1 VVERDLAKVDVAGS
15 TPVSRSIYAPRR
27 GFMTKLPPAS
37 HLCFLITITI
47 ALFACGDNRS
57 LQSVS
62 ITPAVA
68 RSKTQ
73 FTATGI
79 YNQAPTG
86 VNITNTV
93 AWCVGS
99 SNGICAGNIVPGAT
113 VNAGLSLCIMGF
125 TGSVTILAGQSR
137 GVMMPDTGPTLKP
150 FGTAQLTCP

>member
-37 HLCFLITITI
+37 HFCFLIIITI
-47 ALFACGDNRS
+47 ALFACGDDRS

-73 FTATGI
+73 FAATGI
-79 YNQAPTG
+79 YNQEPSS

-93 AWCVGS
+93 AWCVG
-99 SNGICAGNIVPGAT
+99 
-113 VNAGLSLCIMGF
+113 F
-125 TGSVTILAGQSR
+125 E
-137 GVMMPDTGPTLKP
+137 
-150 FGTAQLTCP
+150 

>member
-1 VVERDLAKVDVAGS
+1 
-15 TPVSRSIYAPRR
+15 
-27 GFMTKLPPAS
+27 MTKLPPAS
-37 HLCFLITITI
+37 HFCFLITITI
-47 ALFACGDNRS
+47 ALFACGDDRS
-57 LQSVS
+57 LQSGS

-79 YNQAPTG
+79 YNQEPTS

-113 VNAGLSLCIMGF
+113 VNAGLALCVMGF
-125 TGSVTILAGQSR
+125 TGNVTILAGQSEA
-137 GVMMPDTGPTLKP
+137 VMIPETGATLLS
-150 FGTAQLTCP
+150 FASAQLTCP

>member
-1 VVERDLAKVDVAGS
+1 
-15 TPVSRSIYAPRR
+15 
-27 GFMTKLPPAS
+27 MTKLLPAS

-68 RSKTQ
+68 SSKTQ

-79 YNQAPTG
+79 YNQAPTS
-86 VNITNTV
+86 VNITHTV

-99 SNGICAGNIVPGAT
+99 SNGICAGNILPGAT
-113 VNAGLSLCIMGF
+113 VNVGLAQCVTGF
-125 TGSVTILAGQSR
+125 TGNVIRLGGAEGGCNDAR
-137 GVMMPDTGPTLKP
+137 YWLKLNP
-150 FGTAQLTCP
+150 FGTAHTAQLTCP

>member
-37 HLCFLITITI
+37 HLYFLITITI
-47 ALFACGDNRS
+47 AVFACGDTRS

-73 FTATGI
+73 FTAAGI
-79 YNQAPTG
+79 YNQAPTS

-93 AWCVGS
+93 VWCVGS

-113 VNAGLSLCIMGF
+113 VNAGLALCIMGF
-125 TGSVTILAGQSR
+125 TGNVTILAGQSR
-137 GVMMPDTGPTLKP
+137 AVMMPDTGPTLRP
-150 FGTAQLTCP
+150 FGTAQLICP

>member
-1 VVERDLAKVDVAGS
+1 MA
-15 TPVSRSIYAPRR
+15 
-27 GFMTKLPPAS
+27 KLPPAS

-47 ALFACGDNRS
+47 ALFACGNNRS

-68 RSKTQ
+68 RSQTQ

-79 YNQAPTG
+79 YNQAPTT
-86 VNITNTV
+86 VNITNTA

-113 VNAGLSLCIMGF
+113 VNAGRALCIMGF
-125 TGSVTILAGQSR
+125 TGNVTILAGQSKA
-137 GVMMPDTGPTLKP
+137 VMMPDTGPTLQP
-150 FGTAQLTCP
+150 FGSAQLTCP

>member
-1 VVERDLAKVDVAGS
+1 MVERDLAKVDVAGS

-37 HLCFLITITI
+37 HLCFLIAIS
-47 ALFACGDNRS
+47 LFACGDNRS

-62 ITPAVA
+62 ITPAVT
-68 RSKTQ
+68 RSKTH

-79 YNQAPTG
+79 YDQAPTS
-86 VNITNTV
+86 VNITNTA

-113 VNAGLSLCIMGF
+113 VNAGLALCIMGF
-125 TGSVTILAGQSR
+125 AGNVTILAGQSEA
-137 GVMMPDTGPTLKP
+137 VMMPDTGPTLNLS
-150 FGTAQLTCP
+150 TARHCP

>member
-1 VVERDLAKVDVAGS
+1 MVERDLAKVDVAGS

-37 HLCFLITITI
+37 HLCFLITI

-62 ITPAVA
+62 TTPAVT

-79 YNQAPTG
+79 YNQAPTS

-113 VNAGLSLCIMGF
+113 VNAGLALCIMGF
-125 TGSVTILAGQSR
+125 AANVTILAGQSEA
-137 GVMMPDTGPTLKP
+137 VMMPDTGPTLKP
-150 FGTAQLTCP
+150 FGSAQLTCP

>member
-1 VVERDLAKVDVAGS
+1 MVEVLYNEGTSGSSSVVERDLAKVDVAGS

-37 HLCFLITITI
+37 HLCFLTMITI
-47 ALFACGDNRS
+47 APFACGDDRS

-73 FTATGI
+73 FAATGV
-79 YNQAPTG
+79 YKRAPTN

-99 SNGICAGNIVPGAT
+99 SNGICAGNIVPGA
-113 VNAGLSLCIMGF
+113 
-125 TGSVTILAGQSR
+125 
-137 GVMMPDTGPTLKP
+137 
-150 FGTAQLTCP
+150 

>member
-1 VVERDLAKVDVAGS
+1 
-15 TPVSRSIYAPRR
+15 RSMYAPRR

-37 HLCFLITITI
+37 HLCLLITITI

-68 RSKTQ
+68 SSKTQ

-79 YNQAPTG
+79 YNQAPTS
-86 VNITNTV
+86 VNITNTA

-99 SNGICAGNIVPGAT
+99 SSGICAGNIMPGAA
-113 VNAGLSLCIMGF
+113 VNAGLAQCVAGF
-125 TGSVTILAGQSR
+125 TGNVTILAGQS
-137 GVMMPDTGPTLKP
+137 GTVTMPDTGPTLNP

>member
-1 VVERDLAKVDVAGS
+1 MVERDLAKVDVAGS

-37 HLCFLITITI
+37 HLCFLITI
-47 ALFACGDNRS
+47 ALFACGDDRS
-57 LQSVS
+57 LQSIS
-62 ITPAVA
+62 ITPAVT

-79 YNQAPTG
+79 YNQAPTS

-113 VNAGLSLCIMGF
+113 VNAGLALCIMGF
-125 TGSVTILAGQSR
+125 SGNVTILAGQSEA
-137 GVMMPDTGPTLKP
+137 VMMPDTGPTLKP
-150 FGTAQLTCP
+150 FGSA